1 MKKKDIWISIAIIT
15 AAVLSF
21 CLYSLA
27 DSLVK
32 GSIKIDADNA
42 MAVLQI
48 RSVLF
53 SQKKTTI
60 GPEPTT
66 VSARV
71 HKPERL
77 SISMEQEGHT
87 WKMDSEGPW
96 GNLSRIKVKNDKT
109 TVIRLGPPFRIRPR
123 VRKSSSNLSIDF
135 AIIGQAGEQYENF
148 VRKDGRAVTGA
159 KVNIVD
165 ETGNALEAGRFRY
178 G

>member
-53 SQKKTTI
+53 SQKKNTN
-60 GPEPTT
+60 
-66 VSARV
+66 R
-71 HKPERL
+71 
-77 SISMEQEGHT
+77 
-87 WKMDSEGPW
+87 
-96 GNLSRIKVKNDKT
+96 N
-109 TVIRLGPPFRIRPR
+109 
-123 VRKSSSNLSIDF
+123 
-135 AIIGQAGEQYENF
+135 
-148 VRKDGRAVTGA
+148 RADYSKCTS
-159 KVNIVD
+159 
-165 ETGNALEAGRFRY
+165 TQT
-178 G
+178 

>member
-1 MKKKDIWISIAIIT
+1 MKKKDILISLAVIT
-15 AAVLSF
+15 AAVLT
-21 CLYSLA
+21 CCIYSLA

-48 RSVLF
+48 RRVLS
-53 SQKKTTI
+53 SQKKNTI
-60 GPEPTT
+60 GLEPTT

-77 SISMEQEGHT
+77 SISMVQEGHT
-87 WKMDSEGPW
+87 WKMDSRGPW

-123 VRKSSSNLSIDF
+123 LHKSASNLSIDY
-135 AIIGQAGEQYENF
+135 AIIGQAGEQYQNF
-148 VRKDGRAVTGA
+148 ITKDNRTVTGA
-159 KVNIVD
+159 KVKIVD
-165 ETGNALEAGRFRY
+165 ETGNVLESGSFKY

>member
-21 CLYSLA
+21 CLYSLT

-53 SQKKTTI
+53 SHKKNTI

-77 SISMEQEGHT
+77 SISMGQKGHI
-87 WKMDSEGPW
+87 WKIDSKGPW
-96 GNLSRIKVKNDKT
+96 GNLSRIKIKNDKT
-109 TVIRLGPPFRIRPR
+109 TVIRLGPPFRISPR
-123 VRKSSSNLSIDF
+123 VRKSGSNLSIDF

-148 VRKDGRAVTGA
+148 IRKDDRAVTGA

-165 ETGNALEAGRFRY
+165 ETGNVLEAGRFQY